1 MFHPLR
7 LRAMRETQR
16 ETVQVSPLSD
26 DLAFL
31 DIVTEWDYASA
42 YHDWKA
48 SIVVPPTFL
57 PGALP
62 RVIAISNQK
71 GGAGKT
77 TTALE
82 LAMALVARGLRVR
95 IIDADPQEASLSVWL
110 QFFYPEGVPAAERKH
125 LTHLY
130 FDQSVTLQE
139 ITYATP
145 YEGLYFVPSFPD
157 LEDVETKHPTGTETA
172 LQFHLSKPDDDID
185 VTIIDC
191 GPGLG
196 PLTVSALVAARDVIV
211 PVQAASGLDAR
222 GAAALNRTI
231 TSVQG
236 RLNTELRVAAVVL
249 TDFEKSGLA
258 RQIGGKLARA
268 YPDAVI
274 LPARTSVR
282 IGEAQLAR
290 KPLRIFASGVTTV
303 LDYDRGAS
311 VLFVTGA
318 KT

>member
-1 MFHPLR
+1 
-7 LRAMRETQR
+7 MRETQAQ
-16 ETVQVSPLSD
+16 TVQVSALSD

-31 DIVTEWDYASA
+31 DIVTEWDVDSA
-42 YHDWKA
+42 YHEWKA
-48 SIVVPPTFL
+48 GIVVPPTFL
-57 PGALP
+57 AGSLP
-62 RVIAISNQK
+62 RVIAICNQK

-95 IIDADPQEASLSVWL
+95 IIDADPQEASMTVWL
-110 QFFYPEGVPAAERKH
+110 RYFYPEARAEADRKN
-125 LTHLY
+125 LMHLY
-130 FDQSVTLQE
+130 FDQTVTLQQ

-145 YEGLYFVPSFPD
+145 FEGLYLVPSFPD
-157 LEDVETKHPTGTETA
+157 LEDVETKHPAGTDTA
-172 LQFHLSKPDDDID
+172 LQYHLAKADDGID

-196 PLTVSALVAARDVIV
+196 PLTVSALVASHDVII
-211 PVQAASGLDAR
+211 PVQAASGLDVR

-231 TSVQG
+231 GSVQG

-249 TDFEKSGLA
+249 TDFEKSSLA
-258 RQIGGKLARA
+258 RQIGGKLAKA
-268 YPDAVI
+268 YPNAVI

-282 IGEAQLAR
+282 IGEAQLAQQ
-290 KPLRIFASGVTTV
+290 PLRTFAPSATTV

-311 VLFVTGA
+311 LLLGNGTA
-318 KT
+318 A

>member
-1 MFHPLR
+1 
-7 LRAMRETQR
+7 MRETQG

-31 DIVTEWDYASA
+31 DIVTEWDVDSTFHEWRAG
-42 YHDWKA
+42 
-48 SIVVPPTFL
+48 IVVPATFL

-62 RVIAISNQK
+62 RVIAICNQK

-82 LAMALVARGLRVR
+82 FAMALVARGLRVR

-110 QFFYPEGVPAAERKH
+110 RYFYPEGVEPADRKN
-125 LTHLY
+125 LMHLY

-145 YEGLYFVPSFPD
+145 FEGLYFVPSFPD
-157 LEDVETKHPTGTETA
+157 LDDVETKHPTGTETQ
-172 LQFHLSKPDDDID
+172 LQFHLSKADDGID
-185 VTIIDC
+185 VNIIDC
-191 GPGLG
+191 GPKLG
-196 PLTVSALVAARDVIV
+196 PLTVSALVAAHDVVI
-211 PVQAASGLDAR
+211 PVQGASGLDVR

-231 TSVQG
+231 TSVQA

-249 TDFEKSGLA
+249 TDFEKSTLS
-258 RQIGGKLARA
+258 RQIGGRLAKA
-268 YPDAVI
+268 YPNAVI

-282 IGEAQLAR
+282 IGEAQLA
-290 KPLRIFASGVTTV
+290 KQPLRIFAPGATTV

-311 VLFVTGA
+311 ILFGNGSA
-318 KT
+318 A